1 MTLQPVEALLFFHLL
16 PLCTSP
22 PPRFAIA
29 LLCFAL
35 LWFCFPF
42 LITFARRRLRRCPPG
57 AIAFFCRSPLLQM
70 WVFMRWLQVCGAS
83 PSLSVPAP
91 CSARM
96 QQSFIW
102 VYYVCFRQ
110 RLKHTI
116 SSSDFRLHWWVLL
129 NSKGEQ
135 WASVCECFGGVYM
148 CVLVGGTAP
157 NWIVN

>member
-22 PPRFAIA
+22 PSLRH
-29 LLCFAL
+29 CFAL
-35 LWFCFPF
+35 LWFCFSF

-57 AIAFFCRSPLLQM
+57 AIAFFAGLHFCKCEYLCAGYKFVAPPLPFLSLPLL
-70 WVFMRWLQVCGAS
+70 CG
-83 PSLSVPAP
+83 
-91 CSARM
+91 M

-135 WASVCECFGGVYM
+135 WACVCVCECFGGVCE
-148 CVLVGGTAP
+148 CVCVGEWNSP
-157 NWIVN
+157 ELNR